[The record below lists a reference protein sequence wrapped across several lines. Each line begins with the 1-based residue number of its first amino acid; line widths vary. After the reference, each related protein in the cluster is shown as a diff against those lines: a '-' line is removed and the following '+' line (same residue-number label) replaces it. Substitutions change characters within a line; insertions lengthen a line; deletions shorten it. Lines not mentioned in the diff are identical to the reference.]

1 MAFRVKGE
9 MKITELFR
17 ITGFT
22 DTELQM
28 TLTDSN
34 NLITG
39 MMSSETET
47 SIILWII
54 EIGIKNGL

>member
-1 MAFRVKGE
+1 MALRVKEE
-9 MKITELFR
+9 MKIIELFR

-22 DTELQM
+22 DTEVQM
-28 TLTDSN
+28 THTDSN

-39 MMSSETET
+39 TMSSETET
-47 SIILWII
+47 SIIPWII

>member
-9 MKITELFR
+9 MKIIELFR